1 MNIGLVL
8 SGGMAKGAYQIGA
21 LRALSA
27 YIPQKEISCI
37 SCASVG
43 VLNGYAY
50 ATGKLDAAE
59 MIWKESVDENQ
70 RILINQML
78 RSSLLQRRIQD
89 ISGEN
94 DVLPSAFFGVLLD
107 ARHQKIVYHN
117 FASSQS
123 GEMIDYLKA
132 SVAMPICNRA
142 VRINGI
148 PYFDGALVDNIPVY
162 PLLRKKLDYIVCI
175 YFDDVYYRFENFAF
189 DRSVIKLT
197 FSDESYL
204 KQSLV
209 LRRDSINQMVEDGY
223 QQTCEQL
230 DEIFRNGYQDLDLIR
245 HEIQRRNREHPAKLR
260 LTVDVMASGLNRF
273 AQKIAKRRIE
283 I

>member
-27 YIPQKEISCI
+27 YIPQKEISFI

-89 ISGEN
+89 IYGEE
-94 DVLPSAFFGVLLD
+94 DVLSSTFFGVLLD
-107 ARHQKIVYHN
+107 VKHQKIVYQN
-117 FASSQS
+117 FASISHQK
-123 GEMIDYLKA
+123 IVNYLRA
-132 SVAMPICNRA
+132 CVAMPICNRA
-142 VRINGI
+142 IRINGI
-148 PYFDGALVDNIPVY
+148 PYFDGAMVDNIPVY
-162 PLLRKKLDYIVCI
+162 PLLRQKLDYVVCI
-175 YFDDVYYRFENFAF
+175 YFDDVYYRFENAEF

-197 FSDESYL
+197 FPSKSIVNESL
-204 KQSLV
+204 IF
-209 LRRDSINQMVEDGY
+209 RRNAINQMVEDGY
-223 QQTCEQL
+223 QRTCEQL
-230 DEIFRNGYQDLDLIR
+230 DEVFQKGYQDRDFIYQAIQKR
-245 HEIQRRNREHPAKLR
+245 DHEHTPTLR
-260 LTVDVMASGLNRF
+260 LTGDVMVSGLNRF
-273 AQKIAKRRIE
+273 AQKFAKRRIE